1 MHSYQFKSCGIDAII
16 TREIEAINVCR
27 AFRAE
32 RMRAGCDSVSWRKA
46 GEVFDFYRIDGGDW
60 KRIK

>member
-1 MHSYQFKSCGIDAII
+1 MHSYQFKSCGVNTII

-27 AFRAE
+27 AFHKE
-32 RMRAGCDSVSWRKA
+32 RERIGCDSVSWRDA
-46 GEVFDFYRIDGGDW
+46 GRVFDYYRIDGGDW